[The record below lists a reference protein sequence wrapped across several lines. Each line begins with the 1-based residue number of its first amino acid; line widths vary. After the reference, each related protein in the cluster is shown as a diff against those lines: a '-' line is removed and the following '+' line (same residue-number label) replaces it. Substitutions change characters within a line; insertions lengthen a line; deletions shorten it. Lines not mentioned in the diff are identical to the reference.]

1 MQIALALI
9 LIRTIARLVQL
20 ASGLDSA
27 LSQSQVYIV
36 VLDGVL
42 VLIATI
48 FLTITPPGPAF
59 GRAWGATSP
68 SGRKARRHL
77 AHLDLVGHGS
87 LRSPSYRL
95 NEHES
100 PYPSPQSGGGGGV
113 NHPYG
118 YGARSSRRYSP
129 SWPGGGVSPAVLQQQ
144 QQQQRHRQQHKRQ
157 LSANSS
163 EPPAYDRPQ
172 SNYTRV
178 PYMPA
183 AAVSLSQQYGQGR
196 VVESQVVAPGTEGTR
211 TGGSGGSGSGG
222 ARTRTRSSPRAYEED
237 MVRHDAIW

>member
-1 MQIALALI
+1 MQIALAII

-20 ASGLDSA
+20 ASGLNSA
-27 LSQSQVYIV
+27 LSQSQVYVV
-36 VLDGVL
+36 VLDGAL
-42 VLIATI
+42 VLLAAI
-48 FLTITPPGPAF
+48 FLTLAPPGPAF

-68 SGRKARRHL
+68 SDRKARRHL

-95 NEHES
+95 HEHES
-100 PYPSPQSGGGGGV
+100 PYPSPQSGGGG
-113 NHPYG
+113 HPYG

-129 SWPGGGVSPAVLQQQ
+129 SWPGGGGASPAAQQ
-144 QQQQRHRQQHKRQ
+144 QQHKRQ
-157 LSANSS
+157 LSATSS
-163 EPPAYDRPQ
+163 EPPAYDRPA

-183 AAVSLSQQYGQGR
+183 VAVSLSQQYGQGR
-196 VVESQVVAPGTEGTR
+196 VVESQVMAPGTEGTR

-222 ARTRTRSSPRAYEED
+222 ARTRTRSSPRVYEED